1 MSARLPK
8 YVPLFLV
15 SALAVT
21 ACHAD
26 TVTSPS
32 DPAPVSQKVAFT
44 AEPDTIVP
52 EFVPTRSCSRFSPF
66 DARFVIVVRSH
77 DDVFL
82 RGMRLRFL
90 DRLGNQ
96 SFPQHVVPFPGTSS
110 TLQFNAGPITIPT
123 SSAIPTPVNTIPIP
137 GASGLDPLLV
147 EQGFSRTLPF
157 VLRFGCGIRADGTVF
172 VDFDL
177 SDRRGRSGRSEV
189 RVRLRG

>member
-1 MSARLPK
+1 MYARLPK

-21 ACHAD
+21 ACSQGNI
-26 TVTSPS
+26 TSPTEA
-32 DPAPVSQKVAFT
+32 APVSQKVAFT

-52 EFVPTRSCSRFSPF
+52 EFFPTRSCSPFSPF
-66 DARFVIVVRSH
+66 GARFVIVVRSH

-82 RGMRLRFL
+82 RGMRLHFV

-96 SFPQHVVPFPGTSS
+96 IVPHVVPFQGSS
-110 TLQFNAGPITIPT
+110 SALQFNSGPVTIPT
-123 SSAIPTPVNTIPIP
+123 SSAVPTPVNTIPIP

-147 EQGFSRTLPF
+147 QHSFSRTLPF
-157 VLRFGCGIRADGTVF
+157 VLRFGCGIPADGTVF
-172 VDFDL
+172 VDFDV
-177 SDRRGRSGRSEV
+177 SDRRGRSETSQV